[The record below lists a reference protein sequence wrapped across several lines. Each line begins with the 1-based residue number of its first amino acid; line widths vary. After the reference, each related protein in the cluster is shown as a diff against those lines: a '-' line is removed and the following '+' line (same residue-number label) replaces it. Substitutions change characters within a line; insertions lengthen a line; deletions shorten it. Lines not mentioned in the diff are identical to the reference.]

1 MSLAKRIGKSNMNI
15 RMFDESDLMNLYGT
29 LSDPDVMKYIEPV
42 FDIDKTREFLHSAAL
57 SDPPLIYAA
66 EDNNGKYIGYVIY
79 HDYDEISVELGW
91 LLNKQEWGKGY
102 ASGLTELLISKA
114 KREGKNAVI
123 ECDPNQAVTK
133 HIAKKN
139 GFVYDGSSDGC
150 DVYRLTIGGKR
161 TEEV

>member
-1 MSLAKRIGKSNMNI
+1 MSLPKRIGKSNMNI
-15 RMFDESDLMNLYGT
+15 RMFEELDLMNLYGT

-42 FDIDKTREFLHSAAL
+42 FDINKTIDFLHSAAL

-102 ASGLTELLISKA
+102 ASRLTELLISKA

-123 ECDPNQAVTK
+123 ECNPNQTVTK
-133 HIAKKN
+133 HIAEKN
-139 GFVYDGSSDGC
+139 GFVYAGSNDGC
-150 DVYRLTIGGKR
+150 DVYRLTD
-161 TEEV
+161 E